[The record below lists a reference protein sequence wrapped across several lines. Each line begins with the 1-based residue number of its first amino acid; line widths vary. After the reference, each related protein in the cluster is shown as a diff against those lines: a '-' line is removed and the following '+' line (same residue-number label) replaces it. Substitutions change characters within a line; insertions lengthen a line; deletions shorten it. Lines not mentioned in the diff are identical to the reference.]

1 MGTKITLA
9 LVLFPLVL
17 ILPARSSSRL
27 ASASLAASEAN
38 QRLVAVDYEIGE
50 PQDARGKDIRRVD
63 SRAAAGEQK
72 NDDKASTEKAS
83 RYKSAPDKAPA
94 DRATAA
100 FVVGEQINYDVS
112 WSNFIVA
119 GELTLQTKERAEVDG
134 REAFHVTAQAESVGI
149 VKALNY
155 RLNDQYESFVDAS
168 SLLPF
173 RGNKISH
180 HGKKLVQSSFVIDRT
195 GHTATLADG
204 KSIEVPKDTY
214 DMASVLFAIRG
225 ISQTPGASRT
235 LNVIEDGKVYTIRAE
250 AEAKE
255 KVYTRAANYDAFRV
269 AVKMIENGKA
279 SDAHKIRIYLTRDQQ
294 RLPVLI
300 TAEPP
305 WGQIRIEM
313 TSKLQVKG

>member
-1 MGTKITLA
+1 IRIALA
-9 LVLFPLVL
+9 LAFFPLAY
-17 ILPARSSSRL
+17 ILPAGSSDRL
-27 ASASLAASEAN
+27 AQKRLDAAAINSVLPAAN
-38 QRLVAVDYEIGE
+38 DESGRRG
-50 PQDARGKDIRRVD
+50 ARGADVETAD
-63 SRAAAGEQK
+63 AGSAPAGQARADQR
-72 NDDKASTEKAS
+72 SYEKAATDKTN
-83 RYKSAPDKAPA
+83 RDKSAPDKAPA

-180 HGKKLVQSSFVIDRT
+180 HGKKLVQSSFVIART

-235 LNVIEDGKVYTIRAE
+235 LNVIE
-250 AEAKE
+250 
-255 KVYTRAANYDAFRV
+255 
-269 AVKMIENGKA
+269 
-279 SDAHKIRIYLTRDQQ
+279 
-294 RLPVLI
+294 
-300 TAEPP
+300 
-305 WGQIRIEM
+305 
-313 TSKLQVKG
+313 

>member
-1 MGTKITLA
+1 MGIRIA
-9 LVLFPLVL
+9 LTFLLFPLAFF
-17 ILPARSSSRL
+17 LPRSSGRL
-27 ASASLAASEAN
+27 TAESLAAGATRRPLLPATYDIGQPDNISEAN
-38 QRLVAVDYEIGE
+38 IKSADAWAAAVEQKSDQKADRYKAT
-50 PQDARGKDIRRVD
+50 PD
-63 SRAAAGEQK
+63 RAA
-72 NDDKASTEKAS
+72 
-83 RYKSAPDKAPA
+83 P
-94 DRATAA
+94 DRATVA

-119 GELTLQTKERAEVDG
+119 GELTLQTKERNQFDG
-134 REAFHVTAQAESVGI
+134 REAFHVTAQAQSVGI

-155 RLNDQYESFVDAS
+155 RLNDQYVSIVHAS
-168 SLLPF
+168 SLMPF

-180 HGKKLVQSSFVIDRT
+180 HGKKLVQSSFVIDQN

-225 ISQTPGASRT
+225 LSQQPGSSKT
-235 LNVIEDGKVYTIRAE
+235 LNVIEDGKVYTIRRE
-250 AEAKE
+250 AEARE
-255 KVYTRAANYDAFRV
+255 KVYTRAANYDAFRI
-269 AVKMIENGKA
+269 AVKMIENGKL

-313 TSKLQVKG
+313 TGHR